1 MSRMKEARNKSQFMR
16 VYFTDLEKYKE
27 KTHKSLFRLRRFQN
41 DLSEGYLQISAFIYK
56 PAL

>member
-1 MSRMKEARNKSQFMR
+1 MKEARNKSQFMR